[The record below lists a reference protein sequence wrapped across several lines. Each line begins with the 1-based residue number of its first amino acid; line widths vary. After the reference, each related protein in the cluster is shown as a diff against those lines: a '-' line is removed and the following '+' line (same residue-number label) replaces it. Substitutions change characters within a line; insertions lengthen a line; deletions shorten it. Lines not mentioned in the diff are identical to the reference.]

1 LELEKKRVFRLSL
14 KILVA
19 GTTFESKKY
28 NTSVIHTDHTSMPS
42 YGLLTNPSNEM
53 ISEIIKIYELNFEYV
68 EIGIEGPEGN
78 PDIID
83 KRKDEILTLLHR
95 FKQKPIAHTAY
106 WIDLAS
112 DYDFIRHAWIS
123 EAIKEIRIAR
133 KLGIDLINFHAKING
148 MFYGEKRKIVLDNLI
163 TSLREIVS
171 HAYKLN
177 VDVMLENTPL
187 SNGIHNLDE
196 FKYIVDNVPNLFV
209 HLDIPHAF
217 TSGGMKSVIDYVQ
230 TFRDKIIHIHWHDN
244 HGKKDEHLP
253 IGEGFID
260 HQKAIKA
267 LKDIGYDRTIT
278 LEVFTNSND
287 AKSSADQLRNMW
299 S

>member
-1 LELEKKRVFRLSL
+1 MKC
-14 KILVA
+14 
-19 GTTFESKKY
+19 
-28 NTSVIHTDHTSMPS
+28 TSMPS
-42 YGLLTNPSNEM
+42 YGLLTNPSNEI
-53 ISEIIKIYELNFEYV
+53 ISEVNKIYELDFEYV

-78 PDIID
+78 PDIINN
-83 KRKDEILTLLHR
+83 KNDEILNLLQR

-112 DYDFIRHAWIS
+112 DYDYVRHAWIN
-123 EAIKEIRIAR
+123 EAIREIGTAR
-133 KLGIDLINFHAKING
+133 NVGIDLINFHANING

-163 TSLREIVS
+163 KSLKEIVS
-171 HAYKLN
+171 HANKLN
-177 VDVMLENTPL
+177 VDVMLENTPF
-187 SNGIHNLDE
+187 SNGIHNVDE
-196 FKYIVDNVPNLFV
+196 FKYIVDNVHNLFV

-217 TSGGMKSVIDYVQ
+217 TSGGMKSVIDYIQ

-267 LKDIGYDRTIT
+267 LKGIGYDRTIT

-287 AKSSADQLRNMW
+287 AKSSANLLRNMW

>member
-1 LELEKKRVFRLSL
+1 
-14 KILVA
+14 
-19 GTTFESKKY
+19 
-28 NTSVIHTDHTSMPS
+28 
-42 YGLLTNPSNEM
+42 M

-83 KRKDEILTLLHR
+83 KRKDEIVTLIQR
-95 FKQKPIAHTAY
+95 FKQNPIAHTAY

-112 DYDFIRHAWIS
+112 DYDYIRNAWINES
-123 EAIKEIRIAR
+123 IREIRMAR
-133 KLGIDLINFHAKING
+133 KLGIDLINFHANVNG
-148 MFYGEKRKIVLDNLI
+148 MFYGEKRKTVLDNLI
-163 TSLREIVS
+163 KSLRGIVS
-171 HAYKLN
+171 HANESN
-177 VDVMLENTPL
+177 VNVMLENTPL
-187 SNGIHNLDE
+187 SNGIHNVDE

-217 TSGGMKSVIDYVQ
+217 TSGGMKSVIDYIN

-253 IGEGFID
+253 IGDGLID
-260 HQKAIKA
+260 HQGAIKA
-267 LKDIGYDRTIT
+267 LKDINYDRTIT
-278 LEVFTNSND
+278 LEVFTSSND
-287 AKSSADQLRNMW
+287 ARSSANLLRNMW

>member
-1 LELEKKRVFRLSL
+1 
-14 KILVA
+14 
-19 GTTFESKKY
+19 
-28 NTSVIHTDHTSMPS
+28 MPS

-53 ISEIIKIYELNFEYV
+53 ISEIIKVYELNFEYV

-78 PDIID
+78 PDLIN
-83 KRKDEILTLLHR
+83 KNKHEMLKHLQR

-112 DYDFIRHAWIS
+112 DYDIIRHAWIN
-123 EAIKEIRIAR
+123 EAIREIRITR
-133 KLGIDLINFHAKING
+133 RLGIDLINFHANING
-148 MFYGEKRKIVLDNLI
+148 MFHGENRKIVLDNLI
-163 TSLREIVS
+163 KSLREIVNQANKS
-171 HAYKLN
+171 KIT
-177 VDVMLENTPL
+177 VMLENTPL
-187 SNGIHNLDE
+187 SNGIHNVHE

-217 TSGGMKSVIDYVQ
+217 TSGGMRSVIDYIN

-244 HGKKDEHLP
+244 HGQKDEHLP

-260 HQKAIKA
+260 HQKAVNA
-267 LKDIGYDRTIT
+267 LKNIGYNGTIT

-287 AKSSADQLRNMW
+287 AKSSANKLRNMW